1 MTQFE
6 QVETLGMAGRSP
18 WTNAA
23 SMEPVGKGPRPLFD
37 LYCRRPG
44 SRCDQIMRLIEQ
56 GWSNKDLAARF
67 ETEDYT
73 IQVYR
78 DCLYDTL
85 PDKDMPDEER
95 GRQGREITQRRVTAD
110 ERKSIGRMYNAGNSV
125 RTIAAAG
132 KMTEN
137 AVRTTLE
144 QEIRVG
150 RIQAR
155 TQEAAERMDADGLR
169 ILAIYDRGIH
179 RAQDIAA
186 ITGIRLDAVRAIIK
200 GNGWQ

>member
-1 MTQFE
+1 MKPIE
-6 QVETLGMAGRSP
+6 QVETLMSGHSP
-18 WTNAA
+18 WMSAA
-23 SMEPVGKGPRPLFD
+23 SMEQMGKGPRPLFD
-37 LYCRRPG
+37 LYCRREG
-44 SRCDQIMRLIEQ
+44 SRCDQIMRLIEE
-56 GWSNKDLAARF
+56 GWSNEEIALKF
-67 ETEDYT
+67 EAEDYT

-85 PDKDMPDEER
+85 PDKYMTDEER
-95 GRQGREITQRRVTAD
+95 GRLGREITQRRVTAE

-125 RTIAAAG
+125 RVIAAAG

-155 TQEAAERMDADGLR
+155 TQEAAERMDADGVR

-200 GNGWQ
+200 GNRWQ